1 VNHNDLPVNHD
12 DTLIRRLV
20 AGDDA
25 GLRDVLT
32 RMSRS
37 ARTTRDRQ
45 LVAIAAA
52 HLDGDADLFG
62 ALVRD
67 HLVDHPDSHLA
78 AWIATQQ
85 AGPAGTDPQE

>member
-1 VNHNDLPVNHD
+1 MNDNES
-12 DTLIRRLV
+12 LIRRLV

-32 RMSRS
+32 RVSRS

-45 LVAIAAA
+45 LVAIATA
-52 HLDGDADLFG
+52 HLDGNADLLG

-67 HLVDHPDSHLA
+67 HLVDHPDSLLA
-78 AWIATQQ
+78 AWIATQY
-85 AGPAGTDPQE
+85 AGPTGTDTQE

>member
-1 VNHNDLPVNHD
+1 MNDNEH
-12 DTLIRRLV
+12 LIRRLV

-32 RMSRS
+32 RVSRS

-52 HLDGDADLFG
+52 HLDGDADLLG

-67 HLVDHPDSHLA
+67 HLVDHPDSLLA
-78 AWIATQQ
+78 AWIATHH
-85 AGPAGTDPQE
+85 AGPSGTHTQE